1 MKIIM
6 MSIGLLSTKFLQ
18 FQKRKKEVFYEMAKP
33 YTFLTSNSRD
43 KWKKSKFSV
52 RSSRSMLGRTWT
64 GFEDKLEDS
73 DMAYLFYNDQSPDE
87 DAGTTTSGFWLV
99 HSIPKFGRPD
109 KYKYPKNAL
118 LNGQIAFCM
127 TFDTAFLSDICNHLL
142 LCHPNIYSSRL
153 DPKLE
158 EILDESA
165 KTIFTEKPWFVRKA
179 PFTRKSAI
187 KTLNG
192 RHLRLFAKDNQL
204 KVDIYHDIIAPN
216 LNISL
221 LVETWQRGSGT
232 VLDPVCESNYNVM
245 DVQAVEM
252 RMKNRNSTIFFTSTE
267 DHSKWAISL
276 ERQPRWVCIADLNR
290 MRSQAKR
297 GGSAICFQSKSVWK
311 AFRRIIVD
319 VASCPDVSYDS

>member
-1 MKIIM
+1 
-6 MSIGLLSTKFLQ
+6 
-18 FQKRKKEVFYEMAKP
+18 
-33 YTFLTSNSRD
+33 
-43 KWKKSKFSV
+43 
-52 RSSRSMLGRTWT
+52 
-64 GFEDKLEDS
+64 
-73 DMAYLFYNDQSPDE
+73 MAYLFYNDQSPDE
-87 DAGTTTSGFWLV
+87 DAGTTVGHLKGYLAFGENSGFWLV

-109 KYKYPKNAL
+109 KYKYPANAL

-142 LCHPNIYSSRL
+142 FCNPNIYSSRL
-153 DPKLE
+153 DPKLDE
-158 EILDESA
+158 FLDESA
-165 KTIFTEKPWFVRKA
+165 KTIFTEKPSFVRKA

-232 VLDPVCESNYNVM
+232 VLDPDCESNNNVM

-252 RMKNRNSTIFFTSTE
+252 KMKNRNSTIFFTSTE

-276 ERQPRWVCIADLNR
+276 ERQPRW
-290 MRSQAKR
+290 RSQAKR
-297 GGSAICFQSKSVWK
+297 GGAAVCFQSKSVWK

-319 VASCPDVSYDS
+319 VASCPDVSDDY